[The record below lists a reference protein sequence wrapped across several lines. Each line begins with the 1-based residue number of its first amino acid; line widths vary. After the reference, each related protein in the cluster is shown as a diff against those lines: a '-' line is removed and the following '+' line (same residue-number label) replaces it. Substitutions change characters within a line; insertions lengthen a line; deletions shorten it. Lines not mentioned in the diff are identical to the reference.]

1 MPNMHYRWFAAA
13 LALVSMTTFAAD
25 SPKLDVRLGLW
36 ETTTTVSHNGTPGMP
51 DMAAAAAMPPG
62 ASQRMAEAMQS
73 MSPEQRA
80 QMAAAMSRMNQNR
93 GGPHEHKYK
102 SCMTADKMR
111 RDGFFNDKDM
121 RGHCTHTVIENTAHS
136 TVVSFE
142 CAEEGATSKG
152 TVRFTA
158 ISDTQ
163 VKGTMDMNMVVH
175 DMPMSVHTDIQ
186 STWLGPD
193 CGDEK

>member
-1 MPNMHYRWFAAA
+1 MPHIHHRWFAAA
-13 LALVSMTTFAAD
+13 LALAPMIAFAGE

-36 ETTTTVSHNGTPGMP
+36 ETTTTVAHEGAAGMPGMAGAP
-51 DMAAAAAMPPG
+51 ALPPG
-62 ASQRMAEAMQS
+62 ASERMAEAMQN

-93 GGPHEHKYK
+93 NVPHEHKYK
-102 SCMTADKMR
+102 SCMTAEKMH
-111 RDGFFNDKDM
+111 RDGFFNEKEM
-121 RGHCTHTVIENTAHS
+121 RGHCTHTVIENDAHS
-136 TVVSFE
+136 TAVSFE

-158 ISDTQ
+158 ISSTQ
-163 VKGTMDMNMVVH
+163 VKGTMDINMVVH
-175 DMPMSVHTDIQ
+175 GMPMSMHSDIQ